1 MARASPIT
9 GAGRY
14 YKANNSLRY
23 VCFTGGSV
31 VKNLPVNAGDT
42 GDAVLIPGSGG
53 SPGGG
58 NGKPL
63 QYFLPKKSM
72 NRGAQSAIVRGVAHT
87 MCVS

>member
-1 MARASPIT
+1 M
-9 GAGRY
+9 
-14 YKANNSLRY
+14 
-23 VCFTGGSV
+23 
-31 VKNLPVNAGDT
+31 VKSLPVNAGDT

-72 NRGAQSAIVRGVAHT
+72 NRGAQSAIVHGVAHT
-87 MCVS
+87 MWRFLGSLGGCILKFLTGVSQ